1 MGDSFPL
8 IGVAVVQAAPVVFDR
23 EATVQRACCLISEA
37 GSAGAKLIVL
47 PEAYIPAYPRGLG
60 FGAVVGSRSLEGR
73 RLWQRFWSNAVEVPS
88 PTTDALG
95 AAAKEAGAYLAVGVV
110 ERDRQFSRGTLY
122 CTVLYFGPGGQLL
135 GKHRK
140 LKPTGSERL
149 IWGEG
154 DGSTLTVLDTE
165 IGRVG
170 GLICW
175 ENYMPLA
182 RAAMYARGV
191 EIFLAPTAD
200 ARDTWHATLQHIAC
214 EGRCFVLGCNQFVT
228 KDMYPSDLPM
238 IQELA
243 DQPDVMCRGGSAIVS
258 PLGDVIAGPLYGE
271 EGILYADLDL
281 AEVVQARF
289 DFDPVGHYARPD
301 VLQLVVNERPLLPV
315 DRISS
320 LELQKL
326 HDPPDLSASDRS
338 QSELD
343 GA

>member
-1 MGDSFPL
+1 
-8 IGVAVVQAAPVVFDR
+8 
-23 EATVQRACCLISEA
+23 
-37 GSAGAKLIVL
+37 
-47 PEAYIPAYPRGLG
+47 
-60 FGAVVGSRSLEGR
+60 
-73 RLWQRFWSNAVEVPS
+73 
-88 PTTDALG
+88 
-95 AAAKEAGAYLAVGVV
+95 
-110 ERDRQFSRGTLY
+110 
-122 CTVLYFGPGGQLL
+122 
-135 GKHRK
+135 
-140 LKPTGSERL
+140 
-149 IWGEG
+149 
-154 DGSTLTVLDTE
+154 
-165 IGRVG
+165 
-170 GLICW
+170 
-175 ENYMPLA
+175 MPLA
-182 RAAMYARGV
+182 RAAMYAKGV
-191 EIFLAPTAD
+191 EILLAPTAD

-238 IQELA
+238 IQELE